1 MLIGNQAVPLHF
13 FFVRQEEKV
22 VVSPQNK
29 RRMPDRSL
37 ISSMMLVPIF
47 IPVWRESGLH
57 FLFKET
63 MPTAV

>member
-1 MLIGNQAVPLHF
+1 MLIGNQEVPLHF

-37 ISSMMLVPIF
+37 ISSMLLVPIF
-47 IPVWRESGLH
+47 IRVWSESGAT
-57 FLFKET
+57 FL
-63 MPTAV
+63 V